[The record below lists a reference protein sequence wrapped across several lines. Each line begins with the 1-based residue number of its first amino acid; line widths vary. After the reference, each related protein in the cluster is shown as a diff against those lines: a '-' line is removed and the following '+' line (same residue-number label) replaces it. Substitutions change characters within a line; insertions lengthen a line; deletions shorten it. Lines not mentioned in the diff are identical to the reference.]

1 MPEAKK
7 TKTTVKGKNTLSEK
21 QYAELLQ
28 HAARCL
34 DEHKFTDAGRLYG
47 DALQLKPGNAAAC
60 MGLAIACNRTGHPTE
75 ALQILQSILTG
86 FAKEIKKPERQVFA
100 AVFAQVG
107 LACLQL
113 NKQAEALS
121 AFTLAY
127 QHCPSEELAVQINRL
142 KPTVLPTDP
151 LSQLLKQA
159 DQLLD
164 ADSLNEAEKLYRAVL
179 QFNPDHAE
187 ALYGLGIALRNQ
199 KKYAE
204 ALPALQQATIMSP
217 DNAAYYNDLGILF
230 FETGEFTKAI
240 SFFSRA
246 LKVQSDFDPAH
257 INLGVAYKK
266 TGQFSKATQAYR
278 SALAHNPNSAAA
290 HNNLGNLLMQ
300 QGELASAKTELE
312 AALQLK
318 PGYQDALN
326 NLSELARL
334 EAAHKAPE
342 KMAVAGKPE
351 KAAKVVRGTTKTTK
365 TSLQTPEQKA
375 PPRKTAITK
384 KNEKK

>member
-47 DALQLKPGNAAAC
+47 EALQLKPGNAAAC
-60 MGLAIACNRTGHPTE
+60 MGLAIACNRTGHPAE

-86 FAKEIKKPERQVFA
+86 FAKAIKKPERQVFA

-127 QHCPSEELAVQINRL
+127 QHYPSEELSVQINQL
-142 KPTVLPTDP
+142 KPAVLPTDP

-159 DQLLD
+159 DQHLD
-164 ADSLNEAEKLYRAVL
+164 AGSLNEAEKLYRAVL

-230 FETGEFTKAI
+230 FETGEFAKAI

-334 EAAHKAPE
+334 EAAQD
-342 KMAVAGKPE
+342 
-351 KAAKVVRGTTKTTK
+351 KVVRKASASTPKKTTTSPKRTTKTTE
-365 TSLQTPEQKA
+365 TPSKPKERK
-375 PPRKTAITK
+375 PSPRSTTK
-384 KNEKK
+384 PKDPVK

>member
-47 DALQLKPGNAAAC
+47 EALQLKPGNAAAC
-60 MGLAIACNRTGHPTE
+60 MGLAIACNRTGHPAE

-86 FAKEIKKPERQVFA
+86 FAKAIKKPERQVFA

-127 QHCPSEELAVQINRL
+127 QHCPSEELSVQINRL

-159 DQLLD
+159 DQHLD
-164 ADSLNEAEKLYRAVL
+164 AGSLNEAEKLYRAVL

-187 ALYGLGIALRNQ
+187 ALYGLGISLRNR

-230 FETGEFTKAI
+230 FETGEFAKAI

-246 LKVQSDFDPAH
+246 LKVRSDFDPAH

-300 QGELASAKTELE
+300 QGDLASAKTELE

-334 EAAHKAPE
+334 EAAQD
-342 KMAVAGKPE
+342 
-351 KAAKVVRGTTKTTK
+351 KVVRKVSASTPEKTATSPKRTTNTTKPPSKPKERKPSPRSTTK
-365 TSLQTPEQKA
+365 PKG
-375 PPRKTAITK
+375 PVK
-384 KNEKK
+384 

>member
-7 TKTTVKGKNTLSEK
+7 TKTTVKGKLTASEK

-34 DEHKFTDAGRLYG
+34 DEHKFNDAGRLYAE
-47 DALQLKPGNAAAC
+47 ALQLNPGNAAAC
-60 MGLAIACNRTGHPTE
+60 MGLAMACNRTGHPAE
-75 ALQILQSILTG
+75 ALQILQSMLTG
-86 FAKEIKKPERQVFA
+86 FAKAAIKPEKQALA

-127 QHCPSEELAVQINRL
+127 QHYPTEELAVQINRL
-142 KPTVLPTDP
+142 KPAAVPTNP
-151 LSQLLKQA
+151 LEQLLKQA
-159 DQLLD
+159 DQHLD
-164 ADSLNEAEKLYRAVL
+164 AGSLNEAEKLYRAVL
-179 QFNPDHAE
+179 QFNPDYAE
-187 ALYGLGIALRNQ
+187 ALYGLGIVLRNR

-204 ALPALQQATIMSP
+204 ALPALQQATIMAP

-230 FETGEFTKAI
+230 FETGEFAKAI

-246 LKVQSDFDPAH
+246 LKVQSDFAPAH

-278 SALAHNPNSAAA
+278 TALAHNPHSAAA

-300 QGELASAKTELE
+300 QGDLASAKTELE

-326 NLSELARL
+326 NLAELARL
-334 EAAHKAPE
+334 TAQDKAVR
-342 KMAVAGKPE
+342 KTSAGTPKKTATSP
-351 KAAKVVRGTTKTTK
+351 KRTAKTTK
-365 TSLQTPEQKA
+365 TPSKPKERKQS
-375 PPRKTAITK
+375 PRATAK
-384 KNEKK
+384 PKDPVK